1 MPAIAGFNL
10 HCAEA
15 DGIPC
20 LSNVLLPLQ
29 QFNTEGAVFGG
40 TLTISSRSGKSGPF
54 VSKTGQSSHLRW
66 PILFISAEIAAA

>member
-40 TLTISSRSGKSGPF
+40 TLAYP
-54 VSKTGQSSHLRW
+54 
-66 PILFISAEIAAA
+66 AASEG